1 VRDKGEPIMDTD
13 ALFGD
18 DDPPPS
24 INRLMYPE
32 QKKPS
37 KKKRARET
45 SGASDKPD
53 DKLDDKPQ
61 KASVKR
67 ANKKPKV
74 EKAKKTEDTETTEE
88 KTDKEPTS
96 KSSPKQSEAEKRGE
110 KRKEAE
116 KIKALRKAERKELEE
131 YKQNTFKNLPPGVR
145 QRRVRAEGEQLVEYV
160 DVHRSM
166 GVLKQ
171 LARNMNDQNLEQAKR
186 EEAQYLHEYLSEFL
200 RLLKSNGSQ
209 QITLPGEHTESG
221 TPRLVYVN
229 KLNYHSRRGAGR
241 RYTTIE
247 RTNTI
252 KGKVVKVRMEA
263 KQRGE
268 EGSIVGNKKRNYGLQ
283 GCPKALRAQLSGAF
297 NHDVDMRLAHPTI
310 AVQMRDILLKAETD
324 KEALKL
330 LEDAKLEIFKDYVQ
344 NRDTPDI
351 GWISEVCRHHE
362 IEGTYEQQKD
372 AIKRLFC
379 RIMFG
384 GSYKTWLK
392 TPYGKDKTK
401 LPKNGALEKVVQ
413 LEAELARLRKAVFAS
428 TRWKSFVEAERKWIE
443 ADIKHKGLTLDLH
456 KTERSIFSRLM
467 QTLENDILQVM
478 IETLRQLGWT
488 TTTLIFDG
496 CHVLHRSDAN
506 LREALDKAQ
515 EIIRRETGFDIMLL
529 EKPLF
534 DEHKK
539 LVDLRRL

>member
-1 VRDKGEPIMDTD
+1 
-13 ALFGD
+13 
-18 DDPPPS
+18 
-24 INRLMYPE
+24 MYPE
-32 QKKPS
+32 EKKTPA

-45 SGASDKPD
+45 SNPSNKPVDVACDKSDDESD
-53 DKLDDKPQ
+53 DEPQ
-61 KASVKR
+61 KSSAKK

-74 EKAKKTEDTETTEE
+74 EKKTE
-88 KTDKEPTS
+88 KKVDKKKIS
-96 KSSPKQSEAEKRGE
+96 KSSSKQSEAEKRGE
-110 KRKEAE
+110 QRKEAE
-116 KIKALRKAERKELEE
+116 KLRAVRKAERKQLEE
-131 YKQNTFKNLPPGVR
+131 YKQKTFKNLPPDVR
-145 QRRVRAEGEQLVEYV
+145 QRRVRAEGEQVVEYV
-160 DVHRSM
+160 DVQRSM

-186 EEAQYLHEYLSEFL
+186 EEAQYLHDYLSEFL
-200 RLLKSNGSQ
+200 RLLDSNGSQ
-209 QITLPGEHTESG
+209 QIMLPGHHTESG
-221 TPRLVYVN
+221 APRLVYVN
-229 KLNYHSRRGAGR
+229 NLNYHSRRGAGR

-247 RTNTI
+247 RTKTV
-252 KGKVVKVRMEA
+252 KGMVIKVRKEA

-268 EGSIVGNKKRNYGLQ
+268 EGSVVGNKKRNYGLQ

-310 AVQMRDILLKAETD
+310 AVQMRDILLEAETD

-330 LEDAKLEIFKDYVQ
+330 LEDAKLEIFKDYVEH
-344 NRDTPDI
+344 RDTPDT
-351 GWISEVCRHHE
+351 GWISKVCRHHE

-392 TPYGKDKTK
+392 TAYGKDKTK
-401 LPKNGALEKVVQ
+401 LPKNGPLKQVEQ
-413 LEAELARLRKAVFAS
+413 LETELARLRKAVFAS
-428 TRWKSFVEAERKWIE
+428 TRWRSFVEAERKWIE

-496 CHVLHRSDAN
+496 CHVLHRSDAD

-515 EIIRRETGFDIMLL
+515 EIIRRETGFDITLL
-529 EKPLF
+529 EKSLF
-534 DEHKK
+534 GEHKK
-539 LVDLRRL
+539 LVDLQRL